1 MSSNTF
7 STKASVRTKPGRIG
21 TLMLAVSLGLLG
33 LAAGCG
39 GSGGSSFPINGNF
52 DNSSLNG
59 SYAFHLYGLDTTG
72 NQYAEAGTFT
82 ADGNGNI
89 TGGNDDFNQLGNGFF
104 HNSLTGRY
112 TVGKDGNGTIL
123 FNINGD
129 TSNTFQVAIT
139 MASKTKVYMTEADS
153 FANATGE
160 ATQQNTSALSTPGGT
175 FAFQMHDLASNSV
188 SSIIGAM
195 TSTNG
200 NASGT
205 LDELRNGAL
214 QSGVTV
220 TTGFFNA
227 PDSTGRGTF
236 TFTDSLGITSGYIYY
251 VIDSSTVEFL
261 QSDTNNLGL
270 GRMEKQSGG
279 PYSLSGNYVFGSTG
293 DTSTILGV
301 RTVGGFTADGTSQI
315 TDGAYDS
322 VQDGAQTVNQ
332 PFTGSFTQSNNGR
345 VAVTLSPS
353 GGSPISEV
361 FWMVNSGR
369 AFFLVNDPNKVE
381 DGTIDAQQ
389 NGSFNNASMSGQ
401 YAFVNDGFATNL
413 VPPFLTR
420 VGTFIPDGNG
430 NLNLNEV
437 VNSFGVN
444 VGASVQ
450 NTIVNGTY
458 SVAAPGRATATLN
471 GGQGNIDLVFYMV
484 SPSQAYVLQND
495 AATEISGKMLLQTSP

>member
-1 MSSNTF
+1 VTS
-7 STKASVRTKPGRIG
+7 
-21 TLMLAVSLGLLG
+21 
-33 LAAGCG
+33 
-39 GSGGSSFPINGNF
+39 GS
-52 DNSSLNG
+52 
-59 SYAFHLYGLDTTG
+59 
-72 NQYAEAGTFT
+72 
-82 ADGNGNI
+82 
-89 TGGNDDFNQLGNGFF
+89 
-104 HNSLTGRY
+104 
-112 TVGKDGNGTIL
+112 
-123 FNINGD
+123 
-129 TSNTFQVAIT
+129 
-139 MASKTKVYMTEADS
+139 
-153 FANATGE
+153 
-160 ATQQNTSALSTPGGT
+160 
-175 FAFQMHDLASNSV
+175 
-188 SSIIGAM
+188 
-195 TSTNG
+195 
-200 NASGT
+200 
-205 LDELRNGAL
+205 
-214 QSGVTV
+214 
-220 TTGFFNA
+220 FNA

-236 TFTDSLGITSGYIYY
+236 TFTDSLGITSGYVYY

-261 QSDTNNLGL
+261 QSDINNLGL

-293 DTSTILGV
+293 DTSSILGV
-301 RTVGGFTADGTSQI
+301 RTVGGFTADGTSAI
-315 TDGAYDS
+315 TAGAYDS

-345 VAVTLSPS
+345 VVVTLNPS

-369 AFFLVNDPNKVE
+369 AFFLVVDPNKVE

-389 NGSFNNASMSGQ
+389 NGSFSNASMKGQ

-450 NTIVNGTY
+450 SVVVPGTY
-458 SVAAPGRATATLN
+458 SVSSPGRATATLS